1 MDLEI
6 EIELQS
12 VHGEVKVLFLKNVEK
27 LSSYIDR
34 HKHIQSTNIRVSRF
48 DLVLY
53 KNPRENTFLIPSQYL
68 NIVHIEKEE
77 NDIQILF
84 DIMPFTEFT
93 LHNYY
98 NSDRIIRR
106 TEIAYLDTA
115 FEISYLHFKLRI
127 ITPVQQTAKKRYS
140 WFNK

>member
-6 EIELQS
+6 EIELQTL
-12 VHGEVKVLFLKNVEK
+12 HGETKVLFLKNVEK
-27 LSSYIDR
+27 LSNYIERHSYI
-34 HKHIQSTNIRVSRF
+34 QSKNICVKRF

-53 KNPRENTFLIPSQYL
+53 KNPKENPFCIPTQHL
-68 NIVHIEKEE
+68 NMINITKEE

-84 DIMPFTEFT
+84 DVMPFTVFT
-93 LHNYY
+93 LHNYC

-106 TEIAYLDTA
+106 TEINYLDNA
-115 FEISYLHFKLRI
+115 FEVSYLRFKLKI
-127 ITPVQQTAKKRYS
+127 LTPVQKTAKKRYS